1 MVFYNPHMFKKYSIL
16 FLLGVFFT
24 SCHTDK
30 LSNKKALKHFD
41 KGEYDLTIKELL
53 PLAQKGFQL
62 DQTNFLLGESY
73 RLSNRITQSLPYYQQ
88 AQAKGYVDKMLPYYM
103 AIAAKSNGNYD
114 LTKNYLTEFIKS
126 KPSRLYQIKSEIE
139 IENLAQIPD
148 LLKKQS
154 PVTLQPLTGNTAKTE
169 FDAKKIGDE
178 LIFTSS
184 SKPEIY
190 KNNGLPFLGIV
201 KAPLK
206 NPGEIGAQSIFS
218 SALFKENANDGTPV
232 FTKDGNTVVFARGNT
247 GKSKDP
253 SPDVD
258 LYISKKTAANWSEP
272 ERLSISDS
280 LAWDGSPAFSADERT
295 LYFSSNRRG
304 GKGGV
309 DLYRVPIDNSGRF
322 GRPINLGSTINTPG
336 DELFPHVSANGKLYF
351 SSDGHPSIGGLDLFV
366 ASRNENEIVIEHLG
380 LPINSIG
387 DDFAISFSDSTQ
399 GYISSNRP
407 GGKGDDDIYFFKS
420 TGSEDRWWTLD
431 IPILADTDNDG
442 IPDYIESDSDNDG
455 IADSIEVGMDYK
467 NPLDTDADGI
477 PDFRDNDSDNDGIP
491 DIIEV
496 GKVKDN
502 PVDTDKD
509 RIPDFRDKDS
519 DDDGIPDTIE
529 AINKNYNPNGTKLK
543 TKIVNYFVQVKL
555 VDPLGK
561 PIESVK
567 INVRK
572 NGQTL
577 KNENTNKKGLI
588 ELIDLVENDELIFK
602 CDKEDFI
609 TVRSSF
615 SMEGKAIPDA
625 LLKKEMTD
633 TTFQVIITMD
643 RPEIGKEISK
653 FYEINSIYYD
663 LDKADIRPDA
673 AEELDKIVQFLSDNP
688 QMNLELGS
696 HTDARASTG
705 YNLKLSQRRAESAVK
720 YIIRRG
726 IATDR
731 IKPKGYGESQL
742 INECADGVECPEE
755 MHQQNRR
762 TEFKI
767 TKISTE

>member
-1 MVFYNPHMFKKYSIL
+1 MFKKYSIL
-16 FLLGVFFT
+16 FLLGIFFT

-62 DQTNFLLGESY
+62 DQTNYLLGESY

-103 AIAAKSNGNYD
+103 AISAKSIGNYE
-114 LTKNYLTEFIKS
+114 LTKSYLNEFVKS

-139 IENLAQIPD
+139 LENLGQIPD

-154 PVTLQPLTGNTAKTE
+154 PVTLQALTGNTSKTE

-206 NPGEIGAQSIFS
+206 NPGEIGNQSIFS
-218 SALFKENANDGTPV
+218 SALFKENANDGTPA
-232 FTKDGNTVVFARGNT
+232 FTKDGTTVVFARGNT

-258 LYISKKTAANWSEP
+258 LYISKKTANTWSEP

-280 LAWDGSPAFSADERT
+280 LAWDGSPCFSADERT

-336 DELFPHVSANGKLYF
+336 DELFPYVSANGKLYF

-366 ASRNENEIVIEHLG
+366 ASRNETEIVVEHLG
-380 LPINSIG
+380 VPINSIG

-420 TGSEDRWWTLD
+420 TGSEDRWWTTAPPPV
-431 IPILADTDNDG
+431 IDT
-442 IPDYIESDSDNDG
+442 
-455 IADSIEVGMDYK
+455 
-467 NPLDTDADGI
+467 L
-477 PDFRDNDSDNDGIP
+477 
-491 DIIEV
+491 
-496 GKVKDN
+496 
-502 PVDTDKD
+502 
-509 RIPDFRDKDS
+509 
-519 DDDGIPDTIE
+519 
-529 AINKNYNPNGTKLK
+529 NK
-543 TKIVNYFVQVKL
+543 KIVNYFVQVKV
-555 VDPLGK
+555 VDPSGN
-561 PIESVK
+561 PIDSVK

-577 KNENTNKKGLI
+577 SNEKTNKKGFI
-588 ELIDLVENDELIFK
+588 ELIDLAENDELVFK

-615 SMEGKAIPDA
+615 SMEGKTIPES

-633 TTFQVIITMD
+633 TTFQVTITMD

-653 FYEINSIYYD
+653 LYEINSIYYD

-673 AEELDKIVQFLSDNP
+673 AEELDKIVQFLSDNT
-688 QMNLELGS
+688 QMNLELGA

-705 YNLKLSQRRAESAVK
+705 YNLKLSQRRAESAVN

-726 IATDR
+726 ITKDR

-742 INECADGVECPEE
+742 INECSDGVECPEE

-767 TKISTE
+767 SKISTE

>member
-1 MVFYNPHMFKKYSIL
+1 M
-16 FLLGVFFT
+16 
-24 SCHTDK
+24 
-30 LSNKKALKHFD
+30 
-41 KGEYDLTIKELL
+41 TIKELL

-103 AIAAKSNGNYD
+103 AMSAKSIGNYE
-114 LTKNYLTEFIKS
+114 LTKSYLSEFVKS

-139 IENLAQIPD
+139 LENLGQIPD

-154 PVTLQPLTGNTAKTE
+154 PVTLQALTGNTSKTE

-206 NPGEIGAQSIFS
+206 NPGEIGNQSIFS
-218 SALFKENANDGTPV
+218 SALFKENANDGTPA

-258 LYISKKTAANWSEP
+258 LYMSKKTGNAWSEP

-280 LAWDGSPAFSADERT
+280 LAWDGSPSFSADERT

-336 DELFPHVSANGKLYF
+336 DELFPYVSANGKLYF

-366 ASRNENEIVIEHLG
+366 ASRNESEIVVEHLG
-380 LPINSIG
+380 VPINSIG

-420 TGSEDRWWTLD
+420 TGSEDRWWTTAPPPV
-431 IPILADTDNDG
+431 IDT
-442 IPDYIESDSDNDG
+442 
-455 IADSIEVGMDYK
+455 
-467 NPLDTDADGI
+467 L
-477 PDFRDNDSDNDGIP
+477 
-491 DIIEV
+491 
-496 GKVKDN
+496 
-502 PVDTDKD
+502 
-509 RIPDFRDKDS
+509 
-519 DDDGIPDTIE
+519 
-529 AINKNYNPNGTKLK
+529 NK
-543 TKIVNYFVQVKL
+543 KIVNYFVQVKV
-555 VDPLGK
+555 VDPSGN
-561 PIESVK
+561 PIDSVK

-577 KNENTNKKGLI
+577 SNEKTNKKGFI
-588 ELIDLVENDELIFK
+588 ELIDMAENDELVFK

-615 SMEGKAIPDA
+615 SMEGKTIPES

-653 FYEINSIYYD
+653 LYEINSIYYD
-663 LDKADIRPDA
+663 LDKADIRTDA
-673 AEELDKIVQFLSDNP
+673 AEELDKIVQFLTDNT
-688 QMNLELGS
+688 QMNLELGA

-705 YNLKLSQRRAESAVK
+705 YNLKLSQRRAESAVN

-726 IATDR
+726 ITKDR

-742 INECADGVECPEE
+742 INECSDGVECPEE

-767 TKISTE
+767 IKISTE

>member
-1 MVFYNPHMFKKYSIL
+1 MLFYNPHMFKKYSIL
-16 FLLGVFFT
+16 FLLGIFFT

-30 LSNKKALKHFD
+30 LSNKKALKHFE
-41 KGEYDLTIKELL
+41 KGEYELTIKELL
-53 PLAQKGFQL
+53 PLAKKGFQL
-62 DQTNFLLGESY
+62 DQTNFLLGESF
-73 RLSNRITQSLPYYQQ
+73 RLSNRISQSLPYYQQ

-103 AIAAKSNGNYD
+103 AMATKSIGNYE
-114 LTKNYLTEFIKS
+114 LTKSYLSEFIKS

-139 IENLAQIPD
+139 LENLDQIPD

-154 PVTLQPLTGNTAKTE
+154 PVTLQALSGNTAKTE

-206 NPGEIGAQSIFS
+206 NPGEIGSQSIFS
-218 SALFKENANDGTPV
+218 SALFKENANDGTPA
-232 FTKDGNTVVFARGNT
+232 FTKDGSTVVFARGNT

-258 LYISKKTAANWSEP
+258 LYISKKTGNAWSEP
-272 ERLSISDS
+272 ERLIISDS
-280 LAWDGSPAFSADERT
+280 IAWDGSPSFSADERT

-336 DELFPHVSANGKLYF
+336 DELFPYVSANGKLYF

-366 ASRNENEIVIEHLG
+366 ASRNENEIIVEHLG
-380 LPINSIG
+380 VPINSIG

-420 TGSEDRWWTLD
+420 TGSEDRWWTTAPPPV
-431 IPILADTDNDG
+431 IDT
-442 IPDYIESDSDNDG
+442 
-455 IADSIEVGMDYK
+455 
-467 NPLDTDADGI
+467 L
-477 PDFRDNDSDNDGIP
+477 
-491 DIIEV
+491 
-496 GKVKDN
+496 
-502 PVDTDKD
+502 
-509 RIPDFRDKDS
+509 
-519 DDDGIPDTIE
+519 
-529 AINKNYNPNGTKLK
+529 NK
-543 TKIVNYFVQVKL
+543 KIVNYFVQVKV
-555 VDPLGK
+555 VDPTGN
-561 PIESVK
+561 PIDSVK

-577 KNENTNKKGLI
+577 SNEKTNKKGFI
-588 ELIDLVENDELIFK
+588 ELIDLAENDELIFK

-615 SMEGKAIPDA
+615 SMDGKTIPES

-653 FYEINSIYYD
+653 LYEINSIYYD
-663 LDKADIRPDA
+663 LDKADIRTDA
-673 AEELDKIVQFLSDNP
+673 AEELDKIVQFLTDNT
-688 QMNLELGS
+688 QMNLELGA

-705 YNLKLSQRRAESAVK
+705 YNLKLSQRRAESAVN

-726 IATDR
+726 IAKDR

-742 INECADGVECPEE
+742 INECSDGVECPEE

-767 TKISTE
+767 IKISTE

>member
-16 FLLGVFFT
+16 FLLGIFFT

-62 DQTNFLLGESY
+62 DQTNFLLGESF

-103 AIAAKSNGNYD
+103 AISAKSIGNYE
-114 LTKNYLTEFIKS
+114 LTKSYLSEFVKS

-139 IENLAQIPD
+139 LENLGQIPD

-154 PVTLQPLTGNTAKTE
+154 PVTLQALTGNTSKTE

-206 NPGEIGAQSIFS
+206 NPGEIGNQSIFS
-218 SALFKENANDGTPV
+218 SALFKENANDGTPA
-232 FTKDGNTVVFARGNT
+232 FTKDGTTVVFARGNT

-258 LYISKKTAANWSEP
+258 LYMSKKTGNAWSEP

-280 LAWDGSPAFSADERT
+280 LAWDGSPSFSADERT

-336 DELFPHVSANGKLYF
+336 DELFPYVSANGKLYF

-366 ASRNENEIVIEHLG
+366 ASRNENEIIVEHLG
-380 LPINSIG
+380 VPINSIG

-420 TGSEDRWWTLD
+420 TGSEDRWWTTAPPPV
-431 IPILADTDNDG
+431 IDT
-442 IPDYIESDSDNDG
+442 
-455 IADSIEVGMDYK
+455 
-467 NPLDTDADGI
+467 L
-477 PDFRDNDSDNDGIP
+477 
-491 DIIEV
+491 
-496 GKVKDN
+496 
-502 PVDTDKD
+502 
-509 RIPDFRDKDS
+509 
-519 DDDGIPDTIE
+519 
-529 AINKNYNPNGTKLK
+529 NK
-543 TKIVNYFVQVKL
+543 KIVNYFVQVKV
-555 VDPLGK
+555 VDPTGN
-561 PIESVK
+561 PIDSVK

-577 KNENTNKKGLI
+577 SNEKTNKKGFI
-588 ELIDLVENDELIFK
+588 ELIDLAENDELVFK

-609 TVRSSF
+609 TVRSTF
-615 SMEGKAIPDA
+615 SMEGKTIPES

-653 FYEINSIYYD
+653 LYEINSIYYD
-663 LDKADIRPDA
+663 LDKADIRIDA
-673 AEELDKIVQFLSDNP
+673 AEELDKIVQFLTDNT
-688 QMNLELGS
+688 QMNLELGA

-705 YNLKLSQRRAESAVK
+705 YNLKLSQRRAESAVN

-726 IATDR
+726 ITKDR
-731 IKPKGYGESQL
+731 IKPKGYGEGQL
-742 INECADGVECPEE
+742 INECSDGVECPEE

-767 TKISTE
+767 IKISTE

>member
-16 FLLGVFFT
+16 FLLGIFFT

-41 KGEYDLTIKELL
+41 KGEYELTIKELL

-103 AIAAKSNGNYD
+103 AMSAKSIGNYE
-114 LTKNYLTEFIKS
+114 LTKSYLSEFVKS

-139 IENLAQIPD
+139 LENLGQIPD

-154 PVTLQPLTGNTAKTE
+154 PVTLQALTGNTSKTE

-206 NPGEIGAQSIFS
+206 NPGEIGTQSIFS
-218 SALFKENANDGTPV
+218 SALFKENANDGTPA

-258 LYISKKTAANWSEP
+258 LYMSKKTGNAWSEP

-280 LAWDGSPAFSADERT
+280 LAWDGSPSFSADERT

-336 DELFPHVSANGKLYF
+336 DELFPYVSANGKLYF

-366 ASRNENEIVIEHLG
+366 ASRNESEIVVEHLG
-380 LPINSIG
+380 VPINSIG

-420 TGSEDRWWTLD
+420 TGSEDRWWTTAPPPV
-431 IPILADTDNDG
+431 IDT
-442 IPDYIESDSDNDG
+442 
-455 IADSIEVGMDYK
+455 
-467 NPLDTDADGI
+467 L
-477 PDFRDNDSDNDGIP
+477 
-491 DIIEV
+491 
-496 GKVKDN
+496 
-502 PVDTDKD
+502 
-509 RIPDFRDKDS
+509 
-519 DDDGIPDTIE
+519 
-529 AINKNYNPNGTKLK
+529 NK
-543 TKIVNYFVQVKL
+543 KIVNYFVQVKV
-555 VDPLGK
+555 VDPSGN
-561 PIESVK
+561 PIDSVK

-577 KNENTNKKGLI
+577 SNEKTNKKGFI
-588 ELIDLVENDELIFK
+588 ELIDMAENDELVFK

-615 SMEGKAIPDA
+615 SMEGKTIPES

-653 FYEINSIYYD
+653 LYEINSIYYD
-663 LDKADIRPDA
+663 LDKADIRTDA
-673 AEELDKIVQFLSDNP
+673 AEELDKIVQFLTDNT
-688 QMNLELGS
+688 QMNLELGA

-705 YNLKLSQRRAESAVK
+705 YNLKLSQRRAESAVN

-726 IATDR
+726 ITKDR

-742 INECADGVECPEE
+742 INECSDGVECPEE

-767 TKISTE
+767 IKISTE

>member
-1 MVFYNPHMFKKYSIL
+1 MAFYNPHMFKKYSIL
-16 FLLGVFFT
+16 FLMGIFFT

-41 KGEYDLTIKELL
+41 KGEYELTIKELL

-73 RLSNRITQSLPYYQQ
+73 RLSNRITQSLPFYQQ

-103 AIAAKSNGNYD
+103 AMSAKSIGNYE
-114 LTKNYLTEFIKS
+114 LTKSYISEFVKS

-139 IENLAQIPD
+139 LENLGQIPD

-154 PVTLQPLTGNTAKTE
+154 PVTLQALSGNTSKTE

-206 NPGEIGAQSIFS
+206 NPGEIGNQSIFS
-218 SALFKENANDGTPV
+218 SALFKENANDGTPA
-232 FTKDGNTVVFARGNT
+232 FTKDGSTVVFARGNT

-258 LYISKKTAANWSEP
+258 LYISKKTGNAWSEP

-280 LAWDGSPAFSADERT
+280 IAWDGSPSFSADERT

-336 DELFPHVSANGKLYF
+336 DELFPYVSANGKLYF

-366 ASRNENEIVIEHLG
+366 ASRNENEIVVEHLG
-380 LPINSIG
+380 VPINSIG

-420 TGSEDRWWTLD
+420 TGSEDRWWTTAPPPV
-431 IPILADTDNDG
+431 IDT
-442 IPDYIESDSDNDG
+442 
-455 IADSIEVGMDYK
+455 
-467 NPLDTDADGI
+467 L
-477 PDFRDNDSDNDGIP
+477 
-491 DIIEV
+491 
-496 GKVKDN
+496 
-502 PVDTDKD
+502 
-509 RIPDFRDKDS
+509 
-519 DDDGIPDTIE
+519 
-529 AINKNYNPNGTKLK
+529 NK
-543 TKIVNYFVQVKL
+543 KIVNYFVQVKV
-555 VDPLGK
+555 VDPSGN
-561 PIESVK
+561 PMDSVK

-577 KNENTNKKGLI
+577 SNEKTNKKGFI
-588 ELIDLVENDELIFK
+588 ELIDMAENDELVFK

-615 SMEGKAIPDA
+615 SMEGKTIPES

-653 FYEINSIYYD
+653 LYEINSIYYD
-663 LDKADIRPDA
+663 LDKADIRTDA
-673 AEELDKIVQFLSDNP
+673 AEELDKIVQFLTDNT
-688 QMNLELGS
+688 QMNLELGA

-705 YNLKLSQRRAESAVK
+705 YNLKLSQRRAESAVN

-726 IATDR
+726 IAKDR
-731 IKPKGYGESQL
+731 IKPKGYGEGQL
-742 INECADGVECPEE
+742 INECSDGVECPEE

-767 TKISTE
+767 IKISTE

>member
-1 MVFYNPHMFKKYSIL
+1 MFKKYSIL
-16 FLLGVFFT
+16 FLLGIFFT
-24 SCHTDK
+24 SCQTDK

-41 KGEYDLTIKELL
+41 KGEYELTIKELL

-62 DQTNFLLGESY
+62 DQTNFLLGESF

-88 AQAKGYVDKMLPYYM
+88 AQAKGYLDKMLPYYM
-103 AIAAKSNGNYD
+103 AMSAKSIGNYE
-114 LTKNYLTEFIKS
+114 LTKSYLSEFVKS
-126 KPSRLYQIKSEIE
+126 NPSRLYQIKSEIE
-139 IENLAQIPD
+139 LENLGQIPE

-154 PVTLQPLTGNTAKTE
+154 PVTLQALAGNTAKTE

-206 NPGEIGAQSIFS
+206 NPGEIGNQSIFS
-218 SALFKENANDGTPV
+218 SALFKENANDGTPA
-232 FTKDGNTVVFARGNT
+232 FTKDGGTVVFARGNT

-258 LYISKKTAANWSEP
+258 LYMSKKTGNTWSEP

-280 LAWDGSPAFSADERT
+280 IAWDGSPSFSADERT

-336 DELFPHVSANGKLYF
+336 DELFPYVSANGKLYF

-366 ASRNENEIVIEHLG
+366 ASRNENEIIVEHLG
-380 LPINSIG
+380 VPINSIG

-420 TGSEDRWWTLD
+420 TGSEDRWWTTAPPPV
-431 IPILADTDNDG
+431 IDT
-442 IPDYIESDSDNDG
+442 
-455 IADSIEVGMDYK
+455 
-467 NPLDTDADGI
+467 L
-477 PDFRDNDSDNDGIP
+477 
-491 DIIEV
+491 
-496 GKVKDN
+496 
-502 PVDTDKD
+502 
-509 RIPDFRDKDS
+509 
-519 DDDGIPDTIE
+519 
-529 AINKNYNPNGTKLK
+529 NK
-543 TKIVNYFVQVKL
+543 KIVNYFVQVKV
-555 VDPLGK
+555 VDPSGN
-561 PIESVK
+561 PIDSVK

-577 KNENTNKKGLI
+577 SNEKTNKKGFI
-588 ELIDLVENDELIFK
+588 ELIDLAENDELVFK

-615 SMEGKAIPDA
+615 SMEGKTIPES

-653 FYEINSIYYD
+653 LYEINSISYD
-663 LDKADIRPDA
+663 LDKADIRTDA
-673 AEELDKIVQFLSDNP
+673 AEELDKIVQFLTDNT
-688 QMNLELGS
+688 QMNLELGA

-705 YNLKLSQRRAESAVK
+705 YNLKLSQRRAESAVN

-726 IATDR
+726 IAKDR
-731 IKPKGYGESQL
+731 IKPKGYGEGQL
-742 INECADGVECPEE
+742 INECSDGVECPEE

-767 TKISTE
+767 IKISTE

>member
-1 MVFYNPHMFKKYSIL
+1 MAFYNPHMFKKYSIL
-16 FLLGVFFT
+16 FLMGIFFT

-41 KGEYDLTIKELL
+41 KGEYELTIKELL

-103 AIAAKSNGNYD
+103 AMAAKSIGNYE
-114 LTKNYLTEFIKS
+114 LTKSYLSEFVKS

-139 IENLAQIPD
+139 LENLGQIPD

-154 PVTLQPLTGNTAKTE
+154 PVTLQALSGNTSKTE

-206 NPGEIGAQSIFS
+206 NPGEIGNQSIFS
-218 SALFKENANDGTPV
+218 SALFKENANDGTPA
-232 FTKDGNTVVFARGNT
+232 FTKDGSTVVFARGNT

-258 LYISKKTAANWSEP
+258 LYMSKKTGNAWSEP

-280 LAWDGSPAFSADERT
+280 IAWDGSPSFSADERT

-336 DELFPHVSANGKLYF
+336 DELFPYVSANGKLYF

-366 ASRNENEIVIEHLG
+366 ASRNESEIVVEHLG
-380 LPINSIG
+380 VPINSIG

-420 TGSEDRWWTLD
+420 TGSEDRWWTTAPPPV
-431 IPILADTDNDG
+431 IDT
-442 IPDYIESDSDNDG
+442 
-455 IADSIEVGMDYK
+455 
-467 NPLDTDADGI
+467 L
-477 PDFRDNDSDNDGIP
+477 
-491 DIIEV
+491 
-496 GKVKDN
+496 
-502 PVDTDKD
+502 
-509 RIPDFRDKDS
+509 
-519 DDDGIPDTIE
+519 
-529 AINKNYNPNGTKLK
+529 NK
-543 TKIVNYFVQVKL
+543 KIVNYFVQVKV
-555 VDPLGK
+555 VDPSGN
-561 PIESVK
+561 PIDSVK

-577 KNENTNKKGLI
+577 SNEKTNKKGFI
-588 ELIDLVENDELIFK
+588 ELIDMAENDELVFK

-615 SMEGKAIPDA
+615 SMEGKTIPES

-653 FYEINSIYYD
+653 LYEINSIYYD
-663 LDKADIRPDA
+663 LDKADIRTDA
-673 AEELDKIVQFLSDNP
+673 AEELDKIVQFLTDNT
-688 QMNLELGS
+688 QMNLELGA

-705 YNLKLSQRRAESAVK
+705 YNLKLSQRRAESAVN

-726 IATDR
+726 IAKDR
-731 IKPKGYGESQL
+731 IKPKGYGEGQL
-742 INECADGVECPEE
+742 INECSDGVECPEE

-767 TKISTE
+767 IKISTE

>member
-1 MVFYNPHMFKKYSIL
+1 MFKKYSIL
-16 FLLGVFFT
+16 FLLGIFFT

-41 KGEYDLTIKELL
+41 KGEYELTIKELL

-62 DQTNFLLGESY
+62 DQTNFLLGESF

-88 AQAKGYVDKMLPYYM
+88 AQTKGYVDKMLPYYM
-103 AIAAKSNGNYD
+103 AMSAKSIGNYE
-114 LTKNYLTEFIKS
+114 LTKSYLSEFVKS

-139 IENLAQIPD
+139 LENLGQIPD

-154 PVTLQPLTGNTAKTE
+154 PVTLQALAGNTAKTE
-169 FDAKKIGDE
+169 FDAQKIGDE

-206 NPGEIGAQSIFS
+206 NPGEIGSQSIFS
-218 SALFKENANDGTPV
+218 SALFKENANDGTPA
-232 FTKDGNTVVFARGNT
+232 FTKDGSTVVFARGNT

-258 LYISKKTAANWSEP
+258 LYMSKKTGNAWSEP

-280 LAWDGSPAFSADERT
+280 IAWDGSPRFSADERT

-336 DELFPHVSANGKLYF
+336 DELFPYVSANGKLYF

-366 ASRNENEIVIEHLG
+366 ASRNENEIIVEHLG
-380 LPINSIG
+380 VPINSIG

-420 TGSEDRWWTLD
+420 TGSEDRWWTTAPPPV
-431 IPILADTDNDG
+431 IDT
-442 IPDYIESDSDNDG
+442 
-455 IADSIEVGMDYK
+455 
-467 NPLDTDADGI
+467 L
-477 PDFRDNDSDNDGIP
+477 
-491 DIIEV
+491 
-496 GKVKDN
+496 
-502 PVDTDKD
+502 
-509 RIPDFRDKDS
+509 
-519 DDDGIPDTIE
+519 
-529 AINKNYNPNGTKLK
+529 NK
-543 TKIVNYFVQVKL
+543 KIVNYFVQVKV
-555 VDPLGK
+555 VDPSGN
-561 PIESVK
+561 PIDSVK

-577 KNENTNKKGLI
+577 SNEKTNKKGFI
-588 ELIDLVENDELIFK
+588 ELIDLAENDELVFK

-615 SMEGKAIPDA
+615 SMEGKSIPES
-625 LLKKEMTD
+625 LLKKEITD

-653 FYEINSIYYD
+653 LYEINSIYYD
-663 LDKADIRPDA
+663 LNKADIRTDA
-673 AEELDKIVQFLSDNP
+673 AEELDKIVQFLTDNT
-688 QMNLELGS
+688 QMNLELGA

-705 YNLKLSQRRAESAVK
+705 YNLKLSQRRAESAVN

-726 IATDR
+726 IAKDR

-742 INECADGVECPEE
+742 INECSDNVDCPEE

-767 TKISTE
+767 IKISTE

>member
-1 MVFYNPHMFKKYSIL
+1 MFKKYSIL
-16 FLLGVFFT
+16 FLLGIFFT

-41 KGEYDLTIKELL
+41 KGEYELTIKELL

-73 RLSNRITQSLPYYQQ
+73 RLSNRITQSLPFYQQ

-103 AIAAKSNGNYD
+103 AMSAKSIGNYE
-114 LTKNYLTEFIKS
+114 LTKSYLSEFVKS

-139 IENLAQIPD
+139 LENLGQIPD

-154 PVTLQPLTGNTAKTE
+154 PVTLQALTGNTSKTE

-206 NPGEIGAQSIFS
+206 NPGEIGNQSIFS
-218 SALFKENANDGTPV
+218 SALFKENANDGTPA

-258 LYISKKTAANWSEP
+258 LYMSKKTGNAWSEP

-280 LAWDGSPAFSADERT
+280 LAWDGSPSFSADERT

-336 DELFPHVSANGKLYF
+336 DELFPYVSANGKLYF

-366 ASRNENEIVIEHLG
+366 ASRNESEIVVEHLG
-380 LPINSIG
+380 VPINSIG

-420 TGSEDRWWTLD
+420 TGSEDRWWTTAPPPV
-431 IPILADTDNDG
+431 IDT
-442 IPDYIESDSDNDG
+442 
-455 IADSIEVGMDYK
+455 
-467 NPLDTDADGI
+467 L
-477 PDFRDNDSDNDGIP
+477 
-491 DIIEV
+491 
-496 GKVKDN
+496 
-502 PVDTDKD
+502 
-509 RIPDFRDKDS
+509 
-519 DDDGIPDTIE
+519 
-529 AINKNYNPNGTKLK
+529 NK
-543 TKIVNYFVQVKL
+543 KIVNYFVQVKV
-555 VDPLGK
+555 VDPSGN
-561 PIESVK
+561 PIDSVK

-577 KNENTNKKGLI
+577 SNEKTNKKGFI
-588 ELIDLVENDELIFK
+588 ELIDMAENDELVFK

-615 SMEGKAIPDA
+615 SMEGKTIPES

-653 FYEINSIYYD
+653 LYEINSIYYD
-663 LDKADIRPDA
+663 LDKADIRTDA
-673 AEELDKIVQFLSDNP
+673 AEELDKIVQFLTDNT
-688 QMNLELGS
+688 QMNLELGA

-705 YNLKLSQRRAESAVK
+705 YNLKLSQRRAESAVN

-726 IATDR
+726 ITKDR

-742 INECADGVECPEE
+742 INECSDGVECPEE

-767 TKISTE
+767 IKISTE

>member
-1 MVFYNPHMFKKYSIL
+1 MFL
-16 FLLGVFFT
+16 FGVFFT

-62 DQTNFLLGESY
+62 DQTNYLLGESY

-103 AIAAKSNGNYD
+103 AISAKSIGNYE
-114 LTKNYLTEFIKS
+114 LTKSYLNEFVKS

-139 IENLAQIPD
+139 LENLGQIPD

-154 PVTLQPLTGNTAKTE
+154 PVTLQALTGNTSKTE

-206 NPGEIGAQSIFS
+206 NPGEIGNQSIFS
-218 SALFKENANDGTPV
+218 SALFKENANDGTPA
-232 FTKDGNTVVFARGNT
+232 FTKDGTTVVFARGNT

-258 LYISKKTAANWSEP
+258 LYISKKSANTWSEP

-280 LAWDGSPAFSADERT
+280 LAWDGSPSFSADERT

-336 DELFPHVSANGKLYF
+336 DELFPYVSANGKLYF

-366 ASRNENEIVIEHLG
+366 ASRNENEIIVEHLG
-380 LPINSIG
+380 VPINSIG

-420 TGSEDRWWTLD
+420 TGSEDRWWTTAPPPV
-431 IPILADTDNDG
+431 IDT
-442 IPDYIESDSDNDG
+442 
-455 IADSIEVGMDYK
+455 
-467 NPLDTDADGI
+467 L
-477 PDFRDNDSDNDGIP
+477 
-491 DIIEV
+491 
-496 GKVKDN
+496 
-502 PVDTDKD
+502 
-509 RIPDFRDKDS
+509 
-519 DDDGIPDTIE
+519 
-529 AINKNYNPNGTKLK
+529 NK
-543 TKIVNYFVQVKL
+543 KIVNYFVQVKV
-555 VDPLGK
+555 VDPSGNS
-561 PIESVK
+561 IDSVK

-577 KNENTNKKGLI
+577 SNEKTNKKGLI
-588 ELIDLVENDELIFK
+588 ELIDMAENDELVFK

-615 SMEGKAIPDA
+615 SMEGKTIPES

-653 FYEINSIYYD
+653 LYEINSIYYD
-663 LDKADIRPDA
+663 LDKADIRSDA
-673 AEELDKIVQFLSDNP
+673 AEELDKIVQFLTDNP
-688 QMNLELGS
+688 PMNLELGA

-705 YNLKLSQRRAESAVK
+705 YNLKLSQRRAESAVN

-726 IATDR
+726 ITKDR

-742 INECADGVECPEE
+742 INECSDGVECPEE

-767 TKISTE
+767 IKISTE

>member
-1 MVFYNPHMFKKYSIL
+1 MFKKYSIL
-16 FLLGVFFT
+16 FLLGIFFT

-41 KGEYDLTIKELL
+41 KGEYELTIKELL
-53 PLAQKGFQL
+53 PLAKKGFQL
-62 DQTNFLLGESY
+62 DQTNFLLGESF

-103 AIAAKSNGNYD
+103 AMSAKSIGNYE
-114 LTKNYLTEFIKS
+114 LTKSYLSEFVKS

-139 IENLAQIPD
+139 LENLGQIPD

-154 PVTLQPLTGNTAKTE
+154 PVTLQALAGNTAKTE

-206 NPGEIGAQSIFS
+206 NPGEIGSQSIFS
-218 SALFKENANDGTPV
+218 SALFKENANDGTPA
-232 FTKDGNTVVFARGNT
+232 FTKDGSTVVFARGNT
-247 GKSKDP
+247 GKSKDT

-258 LYISKKTAANWSEP
+258 LYMSKKTGNTWSEP
-272 ERLSISDS
+272 ERLNISDS
-280 LAWDGSPAFSADERT
+280 IAWDGSPSFSADERT

-336 DELFPHVSANGKLYF
+336 DELFPYVSANGKLYF

-366 ASRNENEIVIEHLG
+366 ASRNENEIIVEHLG
-380 LPINSIG
+380 VPINSIG

-420 TGSEDRWWTLD
+420 TGSEDRWWTTAPPPV
-431 IPILADTDNDG
+431 IDT
-442 IPDYIESDSDNDG
+442 
-455 IADSIEVGMDYK
+455 
-467 NPLDTDADGI
+467 L
-477 PDFRDNDSDNDGIP
+477 
-491 DIIEV
+491 
-496 GKVKDN
+496 
-502 PVDTDKD
+502 
-509 RIPDFRDKDS
+509 
-519 DDDGIPDTIE
+519 
-529 AINKNYNPNGTKLK
+529 NK
-543 TKIVNYFVQVKL
+543 KIVNYFVQVKV
-555 VDPLGK
+555 VDPSGN
-561 PIESVK
+561 PIDSVK

-577 KNENTNKKGLI
+577 SNEKTNKKGFI
-588 ELIDLVENDELIFK
+588 ELIDLAENDELVFK

-615 SMEGKAIPDA
+615 SMEGKSIPES
-625 LLKKEMTD
+625 LLKKEITD

-653 FYEINSIYYD
+653 LYEINSIYYD
-663 LDKADIRPDA
+663 LNKADIRTDA
-673 AEELDKIVQFLSDNP
+673 AEELDKIVQFLTDNT
-688 QMNLELGS
+688 QMNLELGA

-705 YNLKLSQRRAESAVK
+705 YNLKLSQRRAESAVN

-726 IATDR
+726 IAKDR

-742 INECADGVECPEE
+742 INECSDGVECPEE

-767 TKISTE
+767 IKISTE

>member
-16 FLLGVFFT
+16 FLLGIFFT

-62 DQTNFLLGESY
+62 DQTNYLLGESY

-103 AIAAKSNGNYD
+103 AISAKSIGNYE
-114 LTKNYLTEFIKS
+114 LTKSYLNEFVKS

-139 IENLAQIPD
+139 LENLGQIPD

-154 PVTLQPLTGNTAKTE
+154 PVTLQALTGNTSKTE

-206 NPGEIGAQSIFS
+206 NPGEIGNQSIFS
-218 SALFKENANDGTPV
+218 SALFKENANDGTPA

-258 LYISKKTAANWSEP
+258 LYISKKTATNWSEP

-280 LAWDGSPAFSADERT
+280 LAWDGSPSFSADERT

-336 DELFPHVSANGKLYF
+336 DELFPYVSTNGKLYF

-366 ASRNENEIVIEHLG
+366 ASRNENEIIVEHLG
-380 LPINSIG
+380 VPINSIG

-420 TGSEDRWWTLD
+420 TGSEDRWWTTAPPPV
-431 IPILADTDNDG
+431 IDT
-442 IPDYIESDSDNDG
+442 
-455 IADSIEVGMDYK
+455 
-467 NPLDTDADGI
+467 L
-477 PDFRDNDSDNDGIP
+477 
-491 DIIEV
+491 
-496 GKVKDN
+496 
-502 PVDTDKD
+502 
-509 RIPDFRDKDS
+509 
-519 DDDGIPDTIE
+519 
-529 AINKNYNPNGTKLK
+529 NK
-543 TKIVNYFVQVKL
+543 KIVNYFVQVKV
-555 VDPLGK
+555 VDPSGNS
-561 PIESVK
+561 IDSVK

-577 KNENTNKKGLI
+577 SNEKTNKKGFI
-588 ELIDLVENDELIFK
+588 ELIDMAENDELVFK

-615 SMEGKAIPDA
+615 SMEGKTIPES

-653 FYEINSIYYD
+653 LYEINSIYYD

-688 QMNLELGS
+688 QMNLELGA

-742 INECADGVECPEE
+742 INECSDGVECPEE

-767 TKISTE
+767 IKISTE

>member
-16 FLLGVFFT
+16 FLMGIFFT

-41 KGEYDLTIKELL
+41 KGEYELTIKELL

-103 AIAAKSNGNYD
+103 AISAKSIGNYE
-114 LTKNYLTEFIKS
+114 LTKSYLSEFVKS

-139 IENLAQIPD
+139 LENLGQIPD

-154 PVTLQPLTGNTAKTE
+154 PVTLQALSGNTSKTE

-206 NPGEIGAQSIFS
+206 NPGEIGNQSIFS
-218 SALFKENANDGTPV
+218 SALFKENANDGTPA
-232 FTKDGNTVVFARGNT
+232 FTKDGSTVVFARGNT

-258 LYISKKTAANWSEP
+258 LYMSKKTGNAWSEP

-280 LAWDGSPAFSADERT
+280 IAWDGSPSFSADERT

-336 DELFPHVSANGKLYF
+336 DELFPYVSANGKLYF

-366 ASRNENEIVIEHLG
+366 ASRNESEIVVEHLG
-380 LPINSIG
+380 VPINSIG

-420 TGSEDRWWTLD
+420 TGSEDRWWTTAPPPV
-431 IPILADTDNDG
+431 IDT
-442 IPDYIESDSDNDG
+442 
-455 IADSIEVGMDYK
+455 
-467 NPLDTDADGI
+467 L
-477 PDFRDNDSDNDGIP
+477 
-491 DIIEV
+491 
-496 GKVKDN
+496 
-502 PVDTDKD
+502 
-509 RIPDFRDKDS
+509 
-519 DDDGIPDTIE
+519 
-529 AINKNYNPNGTKLK
+529 NK
-543 TKIVNYFVQVKL
+543 KIVNYFVQVKV
-555 VDPLGK
+555 VDPSGN
-561 PIESVK
+561 PIDSVK

-577 KNENTNKKGLI
+577 SNEKTNKKGFI
-588 ELIDLVENDELIFK
+588 ELIDMAENDELVFK

-615 SMEGKAIPDA
+615 SMEGKTIPES

-653 FYEINSIYYD
+653 LYEINSIYYD
-663 LDKADIRPDA
+663 LDKADIRTDA
-673 AEELDKIVQFLSDNP
+673 AEELDKIVQFLTDNT
-688 QMNLELGS
+688 QMNLELGA

-705 YNLKLSQRRAESAVK
+705 YNLKLSQRRAESAVN

-726 IATDR
+726 IAKDR
-731 IKPKGYGESQL
+731 IKPKGYGEGQL
-742 INECADGVECPEE
+742 INECSDGVECPEE

-767 TKISTE
+767 IKISTE

>member
-1 MVFYNPHMFKKYSIL
+1 MFKKYSIL
-16 FLLGVFFT
+16 FLLGIFFT

-41 KGEYDLTIKELL
+41 KGEYELTIKELL

-103 AIAAKSNGNYD
+103 AMSAKSIGNYE
-114 LTKNYLTEFIKS
+114 LTKSYLSEFVKS

-139 IENLAQIPD
+139 LENLGQIPD

-154 PVTLQPLTGNTAKTE
+154 PVTLQALTGNTSKTE

-206 NPGEIGAQSIFS
+206 NPGEIGNQSIFS
-218 SALFKENANDGTPV
+218 SALFKENANDGTPA
-232 FTKDGNTVVFARGNT
+232 FTKDGSTVVFARGNT

-258 LYISKKTAANWSEP
+258 LYMSKKTGNAWSEP

-280 LAWDGSPAFSADERT
+280 LAWDGSPSFSADERT

-336 DELFPHVSANGKLYF
+336 DELFPYVSANGKLYF

-366 ASRNENEIVIEHLG
+366 ASRNESEIIVEHLG
-380 LPINSIG
+380 IPINSIG

-420 TGSEDRWWTLD
+420 TGSEDRWWTTAPPPV
-431 IPILADTDNDG
+431 IDT
-442 IPDYIESDSDNDG
+442 
-455 IADSIEVGMDYK
+455 
-467 NPLDTDADGI
+467 L
-477 PDFRDNDSDNDGIP
+477 
-491 DIIEV
+491 
-496 GKVKDN
+496 
-502 PVDTDKD
+502 
-509 RIPDFRDKDS
+509 
-519 DDDGIPDTIE
+519 
-529 AINKNYNPNGTKLK
+529 NK
-543 TKIVNYFVQVKL
+543 KIVNYFVQVKV
-555 VDPLGK
+555 VDPSGN
-561 PIESVK
+561 PIDSVK

-577 KNENTNKKGLI
+577 SNEKTNKKGFI
-588 ELIDLVENDELIFK
+588 ELIDMAENDELVFK

-615 SMEGKAIPDA
+615 SMEGKTIPES
-625 LLKKEMTD
+625 LLKKEITD

-653 FYEINSIYYD
+653 LYEINSIYYD
-663 LDKADIRPDA
+663 LDKADIRTDA
-673 AEELDKIVQFLSDNP
+673 AEELDKIVQFLTDNT
-688 QMNLELGS
+688 QMNLELGA

-705 YNLKLSQRRAESAVK
+705 YNLKLSQRRAESAVN

-726 IATDR
+726 ITKDR

-742 INECADGVECPEE
+742 INECSDGVECPEE

-767 TKISTE
+767 IKISTE

>member
-103 AIAAKSNGNYD
+103 AISAKSIGNYE
-114 LTKNYLTEFIKS
+114 LTKSYLNEFVKS

-139 IENLAQIPD
+139 LENLGQIPD

-154 PVTLQPLTGNTAKTE
+154 PVTLQALTGNTSKTE

-206 NPGEIGAQSIFS
+206 NPGEIGNQSIFS
-218 SALFKENANDGTPV
+218 SVLFKENANDGTPA
-232 FTKDGNTVVFARGNT
+232 FTKDGTTVVFARGNT

-258 LYISKKTAANWSEP
+258 LYISKKTANTWSEP

-280 LAWDGSPAFSADERT
+280 LAWDGSPCFSADERT

-336 DELFPHVSANGKLYF
+336 DELFPYVSANGKLYF

-366 ASRNENEIVIEHLG
+366 ASRNETEIVVEHLG
-380 LPINSIG
+380 VPINSIG

-420 TGSEDRWWTLD
+420 TGSEDRWWTTAPPPV
-431 IPILADTDNDG
+431 IDT
-442 IPDYIESDSDNDG
+442 
-455 IADSIEVGMDYK
+455 
-467 NPLDTDADGI
+467 L
-477 PDFRDNDSDNDGIP
+477 
-491 DIIEV
+491 
-496 GKVKDN
+496 
-502 PVDTDKD
+502 
-509 RIPDFRDKDS
+509 
-519 DDDGIPDTIE
+519 
-529 AINKNYNPNGTKLK
+529 NK
-543 TKIVNYFVQVKL
+543 KIVNYFVQVKV
-555 VDPLGK
+555 VDPSGN
-561 PIESVK
+561 PIDSVK

-577 KNENTNKKGLI
+577 SNEKTNKKGFI
-588 ELIDLVENDELIFK
+588 ELIDLAENDELVFK

-615 SMEGKAIPDA
+615 SMEGKTIPES

-633 TTFQVIITMD
+633 TTFQVTITMD

-653 FYEINSIYYD
+653 LYEINSIYYD

-673 AEELDKIVQFLSDNP
+673 AEELDKIVQFLSDNT
-688 QMNLELGS
+688 QMNLELGA

-705 YNLKLSQRRAESAVK
+705 YNLKLSQRRAESAVN

-726 IATDR
+726 ITKDR

-742 INECADGVECPEE
+742 INECSDGVECPEE

-767 TKISTE
+767 IKISTE

>member
-1 MVFYNPHMFKKYSIL
+1 LAIYNPHMFKKYSIL

-41 KGEYDLTIKELL
+41 KGEYELTIKELL
-53 PLAQKGFQL
+53 PLVKKGFQL
-62 DQTNFLLGESY
+62 DQTNFLLGESF
-73 RLSNRITQSLPYYQQ
+73 RLSNRINQSLPYYQQ
-88 AQAKGYVDKMLPYYM
+88 AQTKGYVDKMLPYHM
-103 AIAAKSNGNYD
+103 AMAAKSIGNYE
-114 LTKNYLTEFIKS
+114 LTKSYLTEFVKS

-139 IENLAQIPD
+139 LENLGQIPD

-154 PVTLQPLTGNTAKTE
+154 PVTLQALTGNTSKTE

-206 NPGEIGAQSIFS
+206 NPSEIGNQSIFS
-218 SALFKENANDGTPV
+218 SALLKENANDGTPA
-232 FTKDGNTVVFARGNT
+232 FTKDGGTVVFARGNT

-258 LYISKKTAANWSEP
+258 LYISKKTGNAWSEP

-280 LAWDGSPAFSADERT
+280 LAWDGSPSFSADERT

-322 GRPINLGSTINTPG
+322 GRPINLGSVINTPG
-336 DELFPHVSANGKLYF
+336 DELFPYVSTNGKLYF

-366 ASRNENEIVIEHLG
+366 ASRNENEIIVEHLG
-380 LPINSIG
+380 VPINSIG

-420 TGSEDRWWTLD
+420 TGSEDRWWTTAPPPV
-431 IPILADTDNDG
+431 IDTLQ
-442 IPDYIESDSDNDG
+442 
-455 IADSIEVGMDYK
+455 K
-467 NPLDTDADGI
+467 
-477 PDFRDNDSDNDGIP
+477 
-491 DIIEV
+491 
-496 GKVKDN
+496 
-502 PVDTDKD
+502 
-509 RIPDFRDKDS
+509 
-519 DDDGIPDTIE
+519 
-529 AINKNYNPNGTKLK
+529 
-543 TKIVNYFVQVKL
+543 KIVNYFVQVKV
-555 VDPLGK
+555 VDPSGS
-561 PIESVK
+561 PIDSVK

-577 KNENTNKKGLI
+577 SNENTNKKGFI
-588 ELIDLVENDELIFK
+588 ELIDMAENDELIFK

-615 SMEGKAIPDA
+615 TMEGKTIPEA
-625 LLKKEMTD
+625 LLKKEITD
-633 TTFQVIITMD
+633 TTFQVTITMD

-653 FYEINSIYYD
+653 LYELNSIYYD
-663 LDKADIRPDA
+663 LNKADIRPDA
-673 AEELDKIVQFLSDNP
+673 AEELDKIVQFLTDNP
-688 QMNLELGS
+688 QMNLELGA
-696 HTDARASTG
+696 HTDARASTA
-705 YNLKLSQRRAESAVK
+705 YNLKLSQRRAESAVN

-726 IATDR
+726 ITKDR

-742 INECADGVECPEE
+742 INECSDGVECPEE

-767 TKISTE
+767 IKISTE

>member
-1 MVFYNPHMFKKYSIL
+1 MFKKYSIL
-16 FLLGVFFT
+16 FLLGIFFT

-41 KGEYDLTIKELL
+41 KGEYELTIKELL

-73 RLSNRITQSLPYYQQ
+73 RLSNRITQSLPFYQQ

-103 AIAAKSNGNYD
+103 AMSAKSIGNYE
-114 LTKNYLTEFIKS
+114 LTKSYLSEFVKS

-139 IENLAQIPD
+139 LENLVQIPD

-154 PVTLQPLTGNTAKTE
+154 PVTLQALTGNTSKTE

-206 NPGEIGAQSIFS
+206 NPGEIGNQSIFS
-218 SALFKENANDGTPV
+218 SALFKENANDGTPA
-232 FTKDGNTVVFARGNT
+232 FTKDGSTVVFARGNT

-258 LYISKKTAANWSEP
+258 LYMSKKTGNAWSEP

-280 LAWDGSPAFSADERT
+280 LAWDGSPSFSADERT
-295 LYFSSNRRG
+295 LYFSSNRKG

-336 DELFPHVSANGKLYF
+336 DELFPYVSANGKLYF

-366 ASRNENEIVIEHLG
+366 ASRNESEIVVEHLG
-380 LPINSIG
+380 VPINSIG

-420 TGSEDRWWTLD
+420 TGSEDRWWTTAPPPV
-431 IPILADTDNDG
+431 IDT
-442 IPDYIESDSDNDG
+442 
-455 IADSIEVGMDYK
+455 
-467 NPLDTDADGI
+467 L
-477 PDFRDNDSDNDGIP
+477 
-491 DIIEV
+491 
-496 GKVKDN
+496 
-502 PVDTDKD
+502 
-509 RIPDFRDKDS
+509 
-519 DDDGIPDTIE
+519 
-529 AINKNYNPNGTKLK
+529 NK
-543 TKIVNYFVQVKL
+543 KIVNYFVQVKV
-555 VDPLGK
+555 VDPSGN
-561 PIESVK
+561 PIDSVK

-577 KNENTNKKGLI
+577 SNEKTNKKGFI
-588 ELIDLVENDELIFK
+588 ELIDLAENDELVFK

-615 SMEGKAIPDA
+615 SMEGKTIPES

-653 FYEINSIYYD
+653 LYEINSIYYD
-663 LDKADIRPDA
+663 LDKADIRTDA
-673 AEELDKIVQFLSDNP
+673 AEELDKIVQFLTDNT
-688 QMNLELGS
+688 QMNLELGA

-705 YNLKLSQRRAESAVK
+705 YNLKLSQRRAESAVN

-726 IATDR
+726 ITKDR

-742 INECADGVECPEE
+742 INECSDGVECPEE

-767 TKISTE
+767 IKISTE

>member
-62 DQTNFLLGESY
+62 DQTNYLLGESY

-103 AIAAKSNGNYD
+103 AISAKSIGNYE
-114 LTKNYLTEFIKS
+114 LTKSYLNEFVKS

-139 IENLAQIPD
+139 LENLSQIPD

-154 PVTLQPLTGNTAKTE
+154 PVTLQALTGNTPKTE

-206 NPGEIGAQSIFS
+206 NPGEIGNQSIFS
-218 SALFKENANDGTPV
+218 SALFKENANDGTPA
-232 FTKDGNTVVFARGNT
+232 FTKDGTTVVFARGNT

-258 LYISKKTAANWSEP
+258 LYISKKTANTWSEP

-280 LAWDGSPAFSADERT
+280 LAWDGSPSFSADERT

-336 DELFPHVSANGKLYF
+336 DELFPYVSANGKLYF

-366 ASRNENEIVIEHLG
+366 ASRNENEIIVEHLG
-380 LPINSIG
+380 VPINSIG
-387 DDFAISFSDSTQ
+387 DDFAISFADSTQ

-420 TGSEDRWWTLD
+420 TGTEDRWWTTAPPPV
-431 IPILADTDNDG
+431 IDT
-442 IPDYIESDSDNDG
+442 
-455 IADSIEVGMDYK
+455 
-467 NPLDTDADGI
+467 L
-477 PDFRDNDSDNDGIP
+477 
-491 DIIEV
+491 
-496 GKVKDN
+496 
-502 PVDTDKD
+502 
-509 RIPDFRDKDS
+509 
-519 DDDGIPDTIE
+519 
-529 AINKNYNPNGTKLK
+529 NK
-543 TKIVNYFVQVKL
+543 KIVNYFVQVKV
-555 VDPLGK
+555 VDPTGN
-561 PIESVK
+561 PIDSVK

-577 KNENTNKKGLI
+577 SNEKTNKKGLI
-588 ELIDLVENDELIFK
+588 ELIDMAENDELVFK

-615 SMEGKAIPDA
+615 SMEGKTIPES

-653 FYEINSIYYD
+653 LYEINSIYYD

-688 QMNLELGS
+688 QMNLELGA
-696 HTDARASTG
+696 HTDARASTP

-742 INECADGVECPEE
+742 INECSDGVECPEE

-767 TKISTE
+767 IKISTEQNG

>member
-16 FLLGVFFT
+16 FLLGIFFT

-62 DQTNFLLGESY
+62 DQTNYLLGESY

-103 AIAAKSNGNYD
+103 AISAKSIGNYE
-114 LTKNYLTEFIKS
+114 LTKSYLNEFVKS

-139 IENLAQIPD
+139 LENLGQIPD

-154 PVTLQPLTGNTAKTE
+154 PVTLQALTGNTSKTE

-206 NPGEIGAQSIFS
+206 NPGEIGNQSIFS
-218 SALFKENANDGTPV
+218 SALFKENANDGTPA
-232 FTKDGNTVVFARGNT
+232 FTKDGTTVVFARGNT

-258 LYISKKTAANWSEP
+258 LYISKKSANTWSEP

-280 LAWDGSPAFSADERT
+280 LAWDGSPCFSADERT

-336 DELFPHVSANGKLYF
+336 DELFPYVSANGKLYF

-366 ASRNENEIVIEHLG
+366 ASRNETEIVVEHLG
-380 LPINSIG
+380 VPINSIG

-420 TGSEDRWWTLD
+420 TGSEDRWWTTAPPPV
-431 IPILADTDNDG
+431 IDT
-442 IPDYIESDSDNDG
+442 
-455 IADSIEVGMDYK
+455 
-467 NPLDTDADGI
+467 L
-477 PDFRDNDSDNDGIP
+477 
-491 DIIEV
+491 
-496 GKVKDN
+496 
-502 PVDTDKD
+502 
-509 RIPDFRDKDS
+509 
-519 DDDGIPDTIE
+519 
-529 AINKNYNPNGTKLK
+529 NK
-543 TKIVNYFVQVKL
+543 KIVNYFVQVKV
-555 VDPLGK
+555 VDPSGN
-561 PIESVK
+561 PIDSVK

-577 KNENTNKKGLI
+577 SNEKTNKKGFI
-588 ELIDLVENDELIFK
+588 ELIDLAENDELVFK

-615 SMEGKAIPDA
+615 SMEGKTIPES

-633 TTFQVIITMD
+633 TTFQVTITMD

-653 FYEINSIYYD
+653 LYEINSIYYD

-673 AEELDKIVQFLSDNP
+673 AEELDKIVQFLSDNT
-688 QMNLELGS
+688 QMNLELGA

-705 YNLKLSQRRAESAVK
+705 YNLKLSQRRAESAVN

-726 IATDR
+726 ITKDR

-742 INECADGVECPEE
+742 INECSDGVECPEE

-767 TKISTE
+767 IKISTE

>member
-1 MVFYNPHMFKKYSIL
+1 MFKKYSIL
-16 FLLGVFFT
+16 FLLGIFFT

-41 KGEYDLTIKELL
+41 KGEYELTIKELL

-88 AQAKGYVDKMLPYYM
+88 AQAKGYTDKMLPYYM
-103 AIAAKSNGNYD
+103 AMSAKSIGNYE
-114 LTKNYLTEFIKS
+114 LTKSYLSEFVKS

-139 IENLAQIPD
+139 LENLGQIPD

-154 PVTLQPLTGNTAKTE
+154 PVTLQALTGNTSKTE

-206 NPGEIGAQSIFS
+206 NPGEIGNQSIFS
-218 SALFKENANDGTPV
+218 SALFKENANDGTPA

-253 SPDVD
+253 YPDVD
-258 LYISKKTAANWSEP
+258 LYMSKKTGNAWSEP

-280 LAWDGSPAFSADERT
+280 LAWDGSPSFSADERT

-336 DELFPHVSANGKLYF
+336 DELFPYVSANGKLYF

-366 ASRNENEIVIEHLG
+366 ASRNESEIVVEHLG
-380 LPINSIG
+380 VPINSIG

-420 TGSEDRWWTLD
+420 TGSEDRWWTTAPPPV
-431 IPILADTDNDG
+431 IDT
-442 IPDYIESDSDNDG
+442 
-455 IADSIEVGMDYK
+455 
-467 NPLDTDADGI
+467 L
-477 PDFRDNDSDNDGIP
+477 
-491 DIIEV
+491 
-496 GKVKDN
+496 
-502 PVDTDKD
+502 
-509 RIPDFRDKDS
+509 
-519 DDDGIPDTIE
+519 
-529 AINKNYNPNGTKLK
+529 NK
-543 TKIVNYFVQVKL
+543 KIVNYFVQVKV
-555 VDPLGK
+555 VDPSGN
-561 PIESVK
+561 PIDSVK

-577 KNENTNKKGLI
+577 SNEKTNKKGFI
-588 ELIDLVENDELIFK
+588 ELIDLAEHDELVFK

-615 SMEGKAIPDA
+615 SMEGKTIPES

-653 FYEINSIYYD
+653 LYEINSIYYD
-663 LDKADIRPDA
+663 LDKADIRTDA
-673 AEELDKIVQFLSDNP
+673 AEELDKIVQFLTDNT
-688 QMNLELGS
+688 QMNLELGA

-705 YNLKLSQRRAESAVK
+705 YNLKLSQRRAESAVN

-726 IATDR
+726 ITKDR

-742 INECADGVECPEE
+742 INECSDGVECPEE

-767 TKISTE
+767 IKISTE

>member
-1 MVFYNPHMFKKYSIL
+1 MAFYNPHMFKKYSIL
-16 FLLGVFFT
+16 FLMGIFFT

-41 KGEYDLTIKELL
+41 KGEYELTIKELL

-103 AIAAKSNGNYD
+103 AMAAKSIGNYE
-114 LTKNYLTEFIKS
+114 LTKSYLSEFVKS

-139 IENLAQIPD
+139 LENLGQIPD

-154 PVTLQPLTGNTAKTE
+154 PVTLQALSGNTSKTE

-206 NPGEIGAQSIFS
+206 NPGEIGNQSIFS
-218 SALFKENANDGTPV
+218 SALFKENANDGTPA
-232 FTKDGNTVVFARGNT
+232 FTKDGSTVVFARGNT

-258 LYISKKTAANWSEP
+258 LYKSKKTGNAWSEP

-280 LAWDGSPAFSADERT
+280 IAWDGSPSFSADERT

-336 DELFPHVSANGKLYF
+336 DELFPYVSANGKLYF

-366 ASRNENEIVIEHLG
+366 ASRNENEIVVEHLG
-380 LPINSIG
+380 VPINSIG

-420 TGSEDRWWTLD
+420 TGSEDRWWTTAPPPV
-431 IPILADTDNDG
+431 IDT
-442 IPDYIESDSDNDG
+442 
-455 IADSIEVGMDYK
+455 
-467 NPLDTDADGI
+467 L
-477 PDFRDNDSDNDGIP
+477 
-491 DIIEV
+491 
-496 GKVKDN
+496 
-502 PVDTDKD
+502 
-509 RIPDFRDKDS
+509 
-519 DDDGIPDTIE
+519 
-529 AINKNYNPNGTKLK
+529 NK
-543 TKIVNYFVQVKL
+543 KIVNYFVQVKV
-555 VDPLGK
+555 VDPTGN
-561 PIESVK
+561 PIDSVK

-577 KNENTNKKGLI
+577 SNEKTNKKGFI
-588 ELIDLVENDELIFK
+588 ELIDMAENDELVFK

-615 SMEGKAIPDA
+615 SMEGKTIPES

-653 FYEINSIYYD
+653 LYEINSIYYD
-663 LDKADIRPDA
+663 LDKADIRTDA
-673 AEELDKIVQFLSDNP
+673 AEELDKIVQFLTDNT
-688 QMNLELGS
+688 QMNLELGA

-705 YNLKLSQRRAESAVK
+705 YNLKLSQRRAESAVN

-726 IATDR
+726 IAKDR
-731 IKPKGYGESQL
+731 IKPKGYGEGQL
-742 INECADGVECPEE
+742 INECSDGVECPEE

-767 TKISTE
+767 IKISTE

>member
-1 MVFYNPHMFKKYSIL
+1 L
-16 FLLGVFFT
+16 FLLGIFFT

-30 LSNKKALKHFD
+30 LSNKKALKHFE
-41 KGEYDLTIKELL
+41 KGEYELAIKELL
-53 PLAQKGFQL
+53 PLAKKGFQL
-62 DQTNFLLGESY
+62 DQTNFLLGESF
-73 RLSNRITQSLPYYQQ
+73 RLSNRISQSLPYYQQ

-103 AIAAKSNGNYD
+103 AMATKSIGNYE
-114 LTKNYLTEFIKS
+114 LTKSYLSEFIKS

-139 IENLAQIPD
+139 LENLDQIPD

-154 PVTLQPLTGNTAKTE
+154 PVTLQALSGNTAKTE

-206 NPGEIGAQSIFS
+206 NPGEIGSQSIFS
-218 SALFKENANDGTPV
+218 SALFKENANDGTPA
-232 FTKDGNTVVFARGNT
+232 FTKDGSTVVFARGNT

-258 LYISKKTAANWSEP
+258 LYISKKTGNAWSEP
-272 ERLSISDS
+272 ERLIISDS
-280 LAWDGSPAFSADERT
+280 IAWDGSPSFSADERT

-336 DELFPHVSANGKLYF
+336 DELFPYVSANGKLYF

-366 ASRNENEIVIEHLG
+366 ASRNENEIIVEHLG
-380 LPINSIG
+380 VPINSIG

-420 TGSEDRWWTLD
+420 TGSEDRWWTTAPPPV
-431 IPILADTDNDG
+431 IDT
-442 IPDYIESDSDNDG
+442 
-455 IADSIEVGMDYK
+455 
-467 NPLDTDADGI
+467 L
-477 PDFRDNDSDNDGIP
+477 
-491 DIIEV
+491 
-496 GKVKDN
+496 
-502 PVDTDKD
+502 
-509 RIPDFRDKDS
+509 
-519 DDDGIPDTIE
+519 
-529 AINKNYNPNGTKLK
+529 NK
-543 TKIVNYFVQVKL
+543 KIVNYFVQVKV
-555 VDPLGK
+555 VDPSGN
-561 PIESVK
+561 PIDSVK

-577 KNENTNKKGLI
+577 SNEKTNKKGFI
-588 ELIDLVENDELIFK
+588 ELIDLAENDELIFK

-615 SMEGKAIPDA
+615 SMDGKTIPES

-653 FYEINSIYYD
+653 LYEINSIYYD
-663 LDKADIRPDA
+663 LDKADIRTDA
-673 AEELDKIVQFLSDNP
+673 AEELDKIVQFLTDNT
-688 QMNLELGS
+688 QMNLELGA

-705 YNLKLSQRRAESAVK
+705 YNLKLSQRRAESAVN

-726 IATDR
+726 IAKDR

-742 INECADGVECPEE
+742 INECSDGVECPEE

-767 TKISTE
+767 IKISTE

>member
-1 MVFYNPHMFKKYSIL
+1 MFKKYSIL

-41 KGEYDLTIKELL
+41 KGEYELTIKELL
-53 PLAQKGFQL
+53 PLVKKGFQL
-62 DQTNFLLGESY
+62 DQTNFLLGESF
-73 RLSNRITQSLPYYQQ
+73 RLSNRINQSLPYYQQ
-88 AQAKGYVDKMLPYYM
+88 AQTKGYVDKMLPYHM
-103 AIAAKSNGNYD
+103 AMAAKSIGNYE
-114 LTKNYLTEFIKS
+114 LTKSYLTEFVKS

-139 IENLAQIPD
+139 LENLGQIPD

-154 PVTLQPLTGNTAKTE
+154 PVTLQALTGNTSKTE

-206 NPGEIGAQSIFS
+206 NPSEIGNQSIFS
-218 SALFKENANDGTPV
+218 SALLKENANDGTPA
-232 FTKDGNTVVFARGNT
+232 FTKDGGTVVFARGNT

-258 LYISKKTAANWSEP
+258 LYISKKTGNAWSEP

-280 LAWDGSPAFSADERT
+280 LAWDGSPSFSADERT

-322 GRPINLGSTINTPG
+322 GRPINLGSVINTPG
-336 DELFPHVSANGKLYF
+336 DELFPYVSTNGKLYF

-366 ASRNENEIVIEHLG
+366 ASRNENEIIVEHLG
-380 LPINSIG
+380 VPINSIG

-420 TGSEDRWWTLD
+420 TGSEDRWWTTAPPPV
-431 IPILADTDNDG
+431 IDTLQ
-442 IPDYIESDSDNDG
+442 
-455 IADSIEVGMDYK
+455 K
-467 NPLDTDADGI
+467 
-477 PDFRDNDSDNDGIP
+477 
-491 DIIEV
+491 
-496 GKVKDN
+496 
-502 PVDTDKD
+502 
-509 RIPDFRDKDS
+509 
-519 DDDGIPDTIE
+519 
-529 AINKNYNPNGTKLK
+529 
-543 TKIVNYFVQVKL
+543 KIVNYFVQVKV
-555 VDPLGK
+555 VDPSGS
-561 PIESVK
+561 PIDSVK

-572 NGQTL
+572 NGQTIS
-577 KNENTNKKGLI
+577 NENTNKRGFI
-588 ELIDLVENDELIFK
+588 ELIDMAENDELIFK

-615 SMEGKAIPDA
+615 TMEGKTIPEA
-625 LLKKEMTD
+625 LLKKELTD
-633 TTFQVIITMD
+633 TTFQVTITMD

-653 FYEINSIYYD
+653 LYELNSIYYD
-663 LDKADIRPDA
+663 LNKADIRPDA
-673 AEELDKIVQFLSDNP
+673 AEELDKIVQFLTNNP
-688 QMNLELGS
+688 QMNLELGA
-696 HTDARASTG
+696 HTDARASTA
-705 YNLKLSQRRAESAVK
+705 YNLKLSQRRAESAVN

-726 IATDR
+726 ITKDR

-742 INECADGVECPEE
+742 INECSDGVECPEE

-767 TKISTE
+767 IKISTE

>member
-16 FLLGVFFT
+16 FLLGIFFT

-62 DQTNFLLGESY
+62 DQTNFLLGESF

-103 AIAAKSNGNYD
+103 AMAAKSIGNYE
-114 LTKNYLTEFIKS
+114 LTKSYLSEFVKS

-139 IENLAQIPD
+139 LENLGQIPD

-154 PVTLQPLTGNTAKTE
+154 PVTLQALSGNTSKTE

-206 NPGEIGAQSIFS
+206 NPGEIGNQSIFS
-218 SALFKENANDGTPV
+218 SALFKENANDGTPA
-232 FTKDGNTVVFARGNT
+232 FTKDGSTVVFARGNT

-258 LYISKKTAANWSEP
+258 LYMSKKTGNAWSEP

-280 LAWDGSPAFSADERT
+280 IAWDGSPSFSADERT

-336 DELFPHVSANGKLYF
+336 DELFPYVSANGKLYF

-366 ASRNENEIVIEHLG
+366 ASRNENEIIVEHLG
-380 LPINSIG
+380 VPINSIG

-420 TGSEDRWWTLD
+420 TGSEDRWWTTAPPPV
-431 IPILADTDNDG
+431 IDT
-442 IPDYIESDSDNDG
+442 
-455 IADSIEVGMDYK
+455 
-467 NPLDTDADGI
+467 L
-477 PDFRDNDSDNDGIP
+477 
-491 DIIEV
+491 
-496 GKVKDN
+496 
-502 PVDTDKD
+502 
-509 RIPDFRDKDS
+509 
-519 DDDGIPDTIE
+519 
-529 AINKNYNPNGTKLK
+529 NK
-543 TKIVNYFVQVKL
+543 KIVNYFVQVKV
-555 VDPLGK
+555 VDPTGN
-561 PIESVK
+561 PIDSVK

-577 KNENTNKKGLI
+577 SNEKTNKKGFI
-588 ELIDLVENDELIFK
+588 ELIDMAENDELVFK

-615 SMEGKAIPDA
+615 SMEGKTIPES

-653 FYEINSIYYD
+653 LYEINSIYYD
-663 LDKADIRPDA
+663 LDKADIRTDA
-673 AEELDKIVQFLSDNP
+673 AEELDKIVQFLTDNT
-688 QMNLELGS
+688 QMNLELGA

-705 YNLKLSQRRAESAVK
+705 YNLKLSQRRAESAVN

-726 IATDR
+726 IAKDR
-731 IKPKGYGESQL
+731 IKPKGYGEGQL
-742 INECADGVECPEE
+742 INECSDGVECPEE

-767 TKISTE
+767 IKISTE